1 MTCISPLSICSAGYY
16 VKVMKKIQDKG
27 DEYIKN
33 ENERLGRI
41 LGKSCTS
48 PLQCLE
54 EFCRGGGWVGKN
66 NNYYY

>member
-1 MTCISPLSICSAGYY
+1 VCVCSAGYY

-33 ENERLGRI
+33 ENDRLGLI

-48 PLQCLE
+48 TLLCFE
-54 EFCRGGGWVGKN
+54 NFRCGGG
-66 NNYYY
+66 